1 MQPLRAIALKV
12 TSVVV
17 FFAMATL
24 IKLTS
29 DRIPPGEAVF
39 FRSTFSIPVIL
50 VWLAWLGELPRGL
63 KTQMP
68 MGHVWRGV
76 IGTSS
81 MALNFTALGL
91 LSLPEATIIG
101 YAAPILTVVFAAMFL
116 GEEIR
121 AFRISAVVLGL
132 GGVVVVMAPRLTL
145 GGDAVGL
152 REALG
157 ATVAFGG
164 ALFAALA
171 QVQVRRLVATEH
183 TAAIVFWFLT
193 TAAVLSLLT
202 LPWGWTLPGP
212 GLFALLVL
220 TGFLGGIGQIL
231 LTASYRYADMSVIAP
246 FEYASILLA
255 IVVGWMVFAEVPTLS
270 MLVGAAIVIAS
281 GFIILWREH
290 RLGLARARAAQGV
303 GGQVAAPDLAPD
315 LRMAETSRP
324 ARGRR

>member
-1 MQPLRAIALKV
+1 MQPLRAITLKV
-12 TSVVV
+12 TSVLV
-17 FFAMATL
+17 FFTMATL

-39 FRSTFSIPVIL
+39 FRSAFSIPVIL
-50 VWLAWLGELPRGL
+50 VWLVWLGELPRGL
-63 KTQMP
+63 RTSMP

-76 IGTSS
+76 VGTTS

-101 YAAPILTVVFAAMFL
+101 YAAPILTVIFAAMFL

-132 GGVVVVMAPRLTL
+132 TGVVVVMAPRVTL
-145 GGDAVGL
+145 AGDALGL

-171 QVQVRRLVATEH
+171 QVQVRRLIATEH

-193 TAAVLSLLT
+193 TAALLSLLT
-202 LPWGWTLPGP
+202 LPWGWIMPGP
-212 GLFALLVL
+212 GLFAILVL
-220 TGFLGGIGQIL
+220 TGLLGGTGQIL
-231 LTASYRYADMSVIAP
+231 LTSSYRYADMSVIAP

-255 IVVGWMVFAEVPTLS
+255 VVVGWLVFSEAPTWS
-270 MLVGAAIVIAS
+270 MIAGAGIVIAA

-290 RLGLARARAAQGV
+290 RLGLDRARAAQGV
-303 GGQVAAPDLAPD
+303 SGQIAAPHVTAGDA
-315 LRMAETSRP
+315 ARP
-324 ARGRR
+324 ARDRP

>member
-1 MQPLRAIALKV
+1 MQPLRAITLKV
-12 TSVVV
+12 TSVAV
-17 FFAMATL
+17 FFAMATI

-39 FRSTFSIPVIL
+39 FRAAFSIPVIL

-63 KTQMP
+63 ATQMP

-76 IGTSS
+76 IGTTS

-91 LSLPEATIIG
+91 LSLPEATVIG
-101 YAAPILTVVFAAMFL
+101 YAAPILTVILAAMFL
-116 GEEIR
+116 GEQIR
-121 AFRISAVVLGL
+121 AFRITAVALGMA
-132 GGVVVVMAPRLTL
+132 GVMVVMAPRLTL

-157 ATVAFGG
+157 AVVAFGG

-193 TAAVLSLLT
+193 TAALLSLLT
-202 LPWGWTLPGP
+202 LPWGWVMPGP

-220 TGFLGGIGQIL
+220 TGVLGGTGQIL
-231 LTASYRYADMSVIAP
+231 LTASYRHADMSVIAP

-255 IVVGWMVFAEVPTLS
+255 ITVGYLVFDEVPTIS
-270 MLVGAAIVIAS
+270 MLAGAAIIIIA
-281 GFIILWREH
+281 GFIILWRER
-290 RLGLARARAAQGV
+290 RLGLIRARAAQGV
-303 GGQVAAPDLAPD
+303 EGQISAPPVRPGDA
-315 LRMAETSRP
+315 SRP
-324 ARGRR
+324 ARGHQ